1 MKKFLVLFKMPLAGL
16 DAWMAKTPEERKPM
30 EDDLSIKMKAWSST
44 NAASIVEMGG
54 AGKTKLIN
62 TVGVSDTRNE
72 IMMYAIAQGEDQEKV
87 AQMFVGHPHLEIP
100 EATIE
105 ITTMNTIPTM

>member
-30 EDDLSIKMKAWSST
+30 EDDLKAKMDDWMETNKSSV
-44 NAASIVEMGG
+44 VEFGG
-54 AGKTKLIN
+54 AGKTKLVN
-62 TVGVSDTRNE
+62 TTGASDYRNE
-72 IMMYAIAQGEDQEKV
+72 VMMYAIVQAEAQDKA

-100 EATIE
+100 ESTIE
-105 ITTMNTIPTM
+105 VTAMNPMM

>member
-16 DAWMAKTPEERKPM
+16 DAWMAKSAEERKPM
-30 EDDLSIKMKAWSST
+30 EDDLKVKWDEWSKT
-44 NAASIVEMGG
+44 NAPSIVEMGG
-54 AGKTKLIN
+54 AGKTKLVNASGI
-62 TVGVSDTRNE
+62 SDSRNE
-72 IMMYAIAQGEDQEKV
+72 IMLYAIVQGEDQDKV

-105 ITTMNTIPTM
+105 ITAMNSMTM